1 MMEQETDQ
9 APEPLQEVL
18 QNVELHY
25 AIIQTSQFSAEH
37 LLVLLDNTS
46 KYSYRLCISIFAEHL
61 SVFSQK
67 ISR

>member
-25 AIIQTSQFSAEH
+25 AIIQTFQFSAEH
-37 LLVLLDNTS
+37 LG
-46 KYSYRLCISIFAEHL
+46 R
-61 SVFSQK
+61 
-67 ISR
+67 

>member
-25 AIIQTSQFSAEH
+25 ADLSLFRRTPLSIIG
-37 LLVLLDNTS
+37 
-46 KYSYRLCISIFAEHL
+46 
-61 SVFSQK
+61 
-67 ISR
+67 

>member
-46 KYSYRLCISIFAEHL
+46 
-61 SVFSQK
+61 
-67 ISR
+67 